1 MKQITLA
8 LVLAAVACH
17 GSDTISPVPTTTS
30 ATVASPASAPAV
42 AASPIAAD
50 AHASIG
56 HPAPDFTLTD
66 LAGKP
71 VSLHDYK
78 GKRIVLEWFNP
89 GCPFINMAHTK
100 GSLKG
105 MAARREAQGVV
116 WLAINSGGEGKQ
128 GYGVEANNQGKAKF
142 GLDHPILLDPTGA
155 VGHAYGAT
163 NTPHM
168 FVVDEAGTLVY
179 RGAIDNS
186 PDGEGETPTGGKL
199 VNYVD
204 AALDAL
210 AAKRDVEVKETKA
223 YGCGVKFM

>member
-1 MKQITLA
+1 VKSSV
-8 LVLAAVACH
+8 VLAFLLPVVACH
-17 GSDTISPVPTTTS
+17 KGTSDPISAVPTATSTTA
-30 ATVASPASAPAV
+30 AT
-42 AASPIAAD
+42 AALPIAAD
-50 AHASIG
+50 SHAAVG
-56 HPAPDFTLTD
+56 LPAPDFTLTD
-66 LAGKP
+66 LAGKS

-78 GKRIVLEWFNP
+78 GKRVVLEWFNP
-89 GCPFINMAHTK
+89 QCPFINLAHTK

-128 GYGVEANNQGKAKF
+128 GHGVDANVAGKAKF

-168 FVVDEAGTLVY
+168 FVIDEAGTLAY
-179 RGAIDNS
+179 KGAIDNS
-186 PDGEGETPTGGKL
+186 PDAEGESPTDGKL

-210 AAKRDVEVKETKA
+210 AAKRAVDVKETKA

>member
-1 MKQITLA
+1 MRSFLLAVPLTL
-8 LVLAAVACH
+8 LACQKGTSDSISAVPMAA
-17 GSDTISPVPTTTS
+17 S
-30 ATVASPASAPAV
+30 ATTASA
-42 AASPIAAD
+42 SLPIAPD
-50 AHASIG
+50 AHATVDR
-56 HPAPDFTLTD
+56 PAPDFTLSD
-66 LAGKP
+66 LSGKV

-78 GKRIVLEWFNP
+78 GKRVVLEWFNP
-89 GCPFINMAHTK
+89 QCPFINLCHTK

-105 MAARREAQGVV
+105 MASRREAEGVV
-116 WLAINSGGEGKQ
+116 WLAINSGGAGKQ
-128 GYGVEANNQGKAKF
+128 GYGVDANVAGKGKF

-168 FVVDEAGTLVY
+168 FVIDEAGTLVY

-186 PDGEGETPTGGKL
+186 PDGEGESPTGGKL

-210 AAKRDVEVKETKA
+210 AAKRPVEVKETKA
-223 YGCGVKFM
+223 YGCGVKFI